1 MWPWNASFRISS
13 GGHYTVAFNRRALS
27 SHLDLANSP
36 LVLRKVPCLGFFFF
50 FPDKHLLC
58 PSVTDLL
65 AEMPPNR
72 DPPRTSFRWGWEV
85 QSALHTQPPAAPP
98 ALIPFPGVQG
108 ASGSGSWAT
117 WPLVQLYPLRS
128 KSQRHPGKGEEPSVN
143 TSHSWS
149 ILGASLRQLCRR
161 GG

>member
-1 MWPWNASFRISS
+1 MVVWPWNASFRISS

-72 DPPRTSFRWGWEV
+72 DPPTDFV
-85 QSALHTQPPAAPP
+85 QVGVGGAVSPA
-98 ALIPFPGVQG
+98 
-108 ASGSGSWAT
+108 
-117 WPLVQLYPLRS
+117 
-128 KSQRHPGKGEEPSVN
+128 HPTACSPSS
-143 TSHSWS
+143 SHSLSRCAGS
-149 ILGASLRQLCRR
+149 IWQRQL
-161 GG
+161 GHLAPGTALPATL

>member
-1 MWPWNASFRISS
+1 MVVWPWNASFRISS

-50 FPDKHLLC
+50 FFPDKHLLC

-85 QSALHTQPPAAPP
+85 QSALHTQPPC
-98 ALIPFPGVQG
+98 
-108 ASGSGSWAT
+108 S
-117 WPLVQLYPLRS
+117 
-128 KSQRHPGKGEEPSVN
+128 PSS
-143 TSHSWS
+143 SHSLSRCPGS
-149 ILGASLRQLCRR
+149 IWQRQL
-161 GG
+161 GHLAPGTALPAML

>member
-13 GGHYTVAFNRRALS
+13 GGRYTVAFNRRALS

-50 FPDKHLLC
+50 FQISTSCALLSQTC
-58 PSVTDLL
+58 WQKCLL
-65 AEMPPNR
+65 IGTPHGLR
-72 DPPRTSFRWGWEV
+72 SGGGGRCS
-85 QSALHTQPPAAPP
+85 QPCTPHRPAAPP

-128 KSQRHPGKGEEPSVN
+128 KSQRHPGQGEEPSVN